1 MFRVGMYRSAG
12 WCFSCGRQTVMVKPR
27 VNHLLHLALSVVT
40 LGLWLIVWAAL
51 GFRNSERPPVLR
63 ELWHGGRQR
72 AYARRVRAA
81 DALTLSASQPLVLGL
96 STRSSVRRSRPLPQA
111 TTASAAAG

>member
-40 LGLWLIVWAAL
+40 LGLWLLVWAAL
-51 GFRNSERPPVLR
+51 GFRNSERPPYC
-63 ELWHGGRQR
+63 ESCGTE
-72 AYARRVRAA
+72 A
-81 DALTLSASQPLVLGL
+81 DSGPMPAVFEPPVH
-96 STRSSVRRSRPLPQA
+96 LP
-111 TTASAAAG
+111 